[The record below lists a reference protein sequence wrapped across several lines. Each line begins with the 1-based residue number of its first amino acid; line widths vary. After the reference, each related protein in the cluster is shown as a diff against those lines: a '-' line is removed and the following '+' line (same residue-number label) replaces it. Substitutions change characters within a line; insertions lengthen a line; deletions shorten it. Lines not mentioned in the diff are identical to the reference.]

1 MKSSLIVI
9 PFWIP
14 YITDQDK
21 ISFYIQFLEKIRE
34 KQYDKFT
41 YLEKHH
47 VVPKHAGG
55 TDKIENIIRVS
66 IQDHIALHF
75 YRFLAYNEIGDK
87 VAYEMRIN
95 DNANSAKI
103 RSQLSIAANKSKKNL
118 FWDHTWQSLQGK
130 KGGKKGGLSNSLKQQ
145 LSRSQIGKLYG
156 KKVGVSNQSLNLQ
169 IILKYSTTWTY
180 KDNSIIVIESKE
192 SAIEIIKELQNFKPG
207 SILKPSAFY
216 KVLHGKRK
224 QMYGWK
230 YIISNT

>member
-1 MKSSLIVI
+1 MKNSLILI
-9 PFWIP
+9 PSWIP

-21 ISFYIQFLEKIRE
+21 ISFYPQFLEKIKA
-34 KQYDKFT
+34 KQYDKCT

-55 TDKIENIIRVS
+55 TNKIENIIHVS

-145 LSRSQIGKLYG
+145 LSRSVIGKSYG
-156 KKVGVSNQSLNLQ
+156 KKVGISNQSLNLQ
-169 IILKYSTTWTY
+169 IILKHSTTWIY

-207 SILKPSAFY
+207 SILNPSSFY

-230 YIISNT
+230 YTISKT

>member
-1 MKSSLIVI
+1 MKNSLIVI
-9 PFWIP
+9 PFWIR

-169 IILKYSTTWTY
+169 IILKYSTT
-180 KDNSIIVIESKE
+180 
-192 SAIEIIKELQNFKPG
+192 
-207 SILKPSAFY
+207 
-216 KVLHGKRK
+216 
-224 QMYGWK
+224 
-230 YIISNT
+230 